1 MADYWDGN
9 GEMKIESAGGA
20 EDTLGELPAYVQSV
34 EKDGRPA
41 TADREKEKH
50 AEDFKKPKLEK
61 KDLPRKKEDE
71 ISELKDA
78 IKNLTEEL
86 RKREEELV
94 GAKDQAL
101 RAVADADNYKK
112 RLAREKD
119 DFEKYAAVPFVRSL
133 LSVMDNLE
141 NALKSARDGGADASK
156 LAGGVELTH
165 RQMLDT
171 MKNFGLE
178 RLEVV
183 GKPMD
188 PTLCEVIQIV
198 EDGARDDGTVA
209 EEFIPGYRFKDRVIR
224 TAKVK
229 VTKTPEEPQEETR
242 EEIPTVKDS

>member
-1 MADYWDGN
+1 M
-9 GEMKIESAGGA
+9 
-20 EDTLGELPAYVQSV
+20 
-34 EKDGRPA
+34 EKDETFAAKDHEGKKQ
-41 TADREKEKH
+41 AD
-50 AEDFKKPKLEK
+50 DLKKRGLGK

-71 ISELKDA
+71 ISELKDM

-86 RKREEELV
+86 FKREDELV

-119 DFEKYAAVPFVRSL
+119 DLEKYAAVPFVRSL
-133 LSVMDNLE
+133 LSVIDNLE
-141 NALKSARDGGADASK
+141 NALKAARDGGDTSK
-156 LAGGVELTH
+156 LASGVELTH
-165 RQMLDT
+165 RQLLDT
-171 MKNFGLE
+171 MKGFGLE

-198 EDGARDDGTVA
+198 EDITFEDGTVA

-229 VTKTPEEPQEETR
+229 VTKRPEEPEE
-242 EEIPTVKDS
+242 

>member
-1 MADYWDGN
+1 
-9 GEMKIESAGGA
+9 MKIDITEREEDNTSLQAG
-20 EDTLGELPAYVQSV
+20 EPFL
-34 EKDGRPA
+34 EKDEALAPDGQEEKRHA
-41 TADREKEKH
+41 ADL
-50 AEDFKKPKLEK
+50 KKRGLEK

-71 ISELKDA
+71 ISELKDV

-86 RKREEELV
+86 LKREEELV
-94 GAKDQAL
+94 GARDQSL

-112 RLAREKD
+112 RLAREKED
-119 DFEKYAAVPFVRSL
+119 VEKYAAVPFVRSL
-133 LSVMDNLE
+133 LSVIDNLE
-141 NALKSARDGGADASK
+141 NALKAARDGGDASK

-171 MKNFGLE
+171 MKSFGLE

-188 PTLCEVIQIV
+188 PMLCEVIQIV
-198 EDGARDDGTVA
+198 EDLTREDGTVA

-229 VTKTPEEPQEETR
+229 VTKGPEEPQGETQEEGA
-242 EEIPTVKDS
+242 EAAD

>member
-1 MADYWDGN
+1 MADWGGN
-9 GEMKIESAGGA
+9 GEMKIENAEGAG
-20 EDTLGELPAYVQSV
+20 DTLAELPEALSSV
-34 EKDGRPA
+34 EKDETSR
-41 TADREKEKH
+41 TADGGKEKH

-71 ISELKDA
+71 VSELKDT
-78 IKNLTEEL
+78 IKNLMKGV

-112 RLAREKD
+112 RLAREKE

-141 NALKSARDGGADASK
+141 NALKAARDGSDASK

-165 RQMLDT
+165 RQMMDT

-198 EDGARDDGTVA
+198 EDPTREDGTVA

-229 VTKTPEEPQEETR
+229 VTKRPEEPEEETK
-242 EEIPTVKDS
+242 EENPTEN